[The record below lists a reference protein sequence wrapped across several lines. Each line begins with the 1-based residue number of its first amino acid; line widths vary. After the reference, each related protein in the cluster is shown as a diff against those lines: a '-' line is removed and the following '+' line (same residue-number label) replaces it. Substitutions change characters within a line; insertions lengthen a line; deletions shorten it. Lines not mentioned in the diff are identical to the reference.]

1 MAPSNRTPRSFEPI
15 DLNRIRV
22 PFRARPF
29 RPFQIVT
36 SSGRAYRVPGP
47 ETMAID
53 PEESAI
59 LIMPGRSEVAMIDVA
74 SVAEITCDFNAA
86 SRGEG

>member
-1 MAPSNRTPRSFEPI
+1 M

-29 RPFQIVT
+29 RPFEIVT
-36 SSGRAYRVPGP
+36 ASGRACRVLGP

-53 PEESAI
+53 PEESVI
-59 LIMPGRSEVAMIDVA
+59 LIMPGGGEVAMIDVA
-74 SVAEITCDFNAA
+74 SVTEITYDFNTAN
-86 SRGEG
+86 RVEG

>member
-1 MAPSNRTPRSFEPI
+1 
-15 DLNRIRV
+15 
-22 PFRARPF
+22 
-29 RPFQIVT
+29 
-36 SSGRAYRVPGP
+36 
-47 ETMAID
+47 MAID